1 MSSNIKAKRP
11 LLQPNHFI
19 EGSTT
24 LRNNGLCFVRKIC
37 KDDRELEVYDMK
49 RRDVD
54 GFLATIATVRP
65 YTLVVLNPIDLPPT
79 ALLEYLTMGTE
90 NSILDNGI
98 TIDYGLPERYDMHWK
113 RDINAE
119 YDFEEQYLVLVAFA
133 SNNVEPVGY
142 LGFKP
147 VISRDR
153 SEPRQLFM
161 LVELNLVYVI
171 PSHRGQGYGM
181 DLSIACSIVCQ
192 DILTAL
198 YRAVPPNT
206 VVHPSVY
213 ADYESCGGKDCATQ
227 IKSSLDYCVEMLRE
241 SGKRRSVQLDNV
253 ELDAGF

>member
-65 YTLVVLNPIDLPPT
+65 YTLVVLNPIDLPPS
-79 ALLEYLTMGTE
+79 ALLEYLIMGSE
-90 NSILDNGI
+90 NSIMDNGI
-98 TIDYGLPERYDMHWK
+98 AIDYGLPEKYDLHWK
-113 RDINAE
+113 RHIENELDIE
-119 YDFEEQYLVLVAFA
+119 DQYLVLVAFA
-133 SNNVEPVGY
+133 ANNSTPVGY
-142 LGFKP
+142 LGFRPWINQDAK
-147 VISRDR
+147 
-153 SEPRQLFM
+153 EPHLI
-161 LVELNLVYVI
+161 LLNFDLDLIYVQ
-171 PSHRGQGYGM
+171 PRYRGQGFGM
-181 DLSIACSIVCQ
+181 DLSIACGYVCQ
-192 DILTAL
+192 DILAAT

-206 VVHPSVY
+206 KICTGVL
-213 ADYESCGGKDCATQ
+213 ADYESFGGEDCTLQAQNTLQ
-227 IKSSLDYCVEMLRE
+227 SYVDFFRE
-241 SGKRRSVQLDNV
+241 SGKRKSVQLDDV